1 MRRVVQDVMT
11 RTVAVVTADTPFK
24 VVARR
29 LAEHRVAAL
38 PVVDARDRAIGIVS
52 EADLLVKEEHLTAD
66 RSHRH
71 DPDRAK
77 AAGTTAGEIMSTPVV
92 TIGPGAPLADAARLM
107 HVHGFRS
114 MPVVDPDGRV
124 IGIVARRDLLKAF
137 LRPDADIRDEIL
149 EEIVRDALWLEP
161 DTVRVTVEQG
171 VVTLEGQMERASLI
185 PVFIRLAEGVDGV
198 VRVDARLSF
207 DFDDTAIRP
216 VAAAPWGVVPYASR

>member
-52 EADLLVKEEHLTAD
+52 EADLLLKEEFLEHGHSRRSDTDVAKTAG
-66 RSHRH
+66 S
-71 DPDRAK
+71 
-77 AAGTTAGEIMSTPVV
+77 TAGEVMSTPVV
-92 TIGPGAPLADAARLM
+92 TIEPDAPLADAARLM

-114 MPVVDPDGRV
+114 MPVVDADGRV

-137 LRPDADIRDEIL
+137 LRPDADIRDEIV

-161 DTVRVTVEQG
+161 DTLRVTVEQG

-185 PVFIRLAEGVDGV
+185 PVFVRLAEGVDGV
-198 VRVDARLSF
+198 VRVEARLSF
-207 DFDDTAIRP
+207 DFDDSQIRP
-216 VAAAPWGVVPYASR
+216 VAAAPWGVVPYGSR